1 MRFNVSSTSLSNRLQ
16 TISRVQS
23 SKNALPILD
32 CILFELA
39 NGVLKMTASDSETT
53 MVTTVEVTDAD
64 GEGKFAIGAK
74 QLISSVKEISEQPIS
89 FQVDQNSF
97 AIEITY
103 QNGKYN
109 LIGQNGYE
117 FPVPNSVNDSS
128 RSLSMDAQVLFNGIS
143 RSLFAAADDELRPQ
157 MNGVYFDMT
166 PNSITF
172 VASDGHKLVRN
183 RVFSVHV
190 DEPSAFIL
198 PKKPAL
204 LLKTVLPKVEGDAVI
219 RFDDRN
225 AEIQLTDYTI
235 SCRLIEGR
243 YPNYNSVIPT
253 DNPFCVTAD
262 RIAFISALRRVS
274 VFASQSSA
282 LIKIHVDQ
290 GTLTVSAQDLDFST
304 SAEEHIMCDYDGTP
318 MSIGFNGPFLIDVLN
333 SITSNDIVL
342 ELADPSRAGVITP
355 AEQDENEDLIMLL
368 MPMMLKD

>member
-39 NGVLKMTASDSETT
+39 NGELKMTASDSETT
-53 MVTTVEVTDAD
+53 MITTLEITDAE
-64 GEGKFAIGAK
+64 GEGKFAIGSK
-74 QLISSVKEISEQPIS
+74 QLISSIKEISEQPIT
-89 FQVDQNSF
+89 FNIDPDTF

-109 LIGQNGYE
+109 LVGQNGYE
-117 FPVPNSVNDSS
+117 FPSPCSVSD
-128 RSLSMDAQVLFNGIS
+128 IS
-143 RSLFAAADDELRPQ
+143 RSIAIDSQILMNGINRCLFAAADDELRPQ

-166 PNSITF
+166 PESITF

-183 RVFSVHV
+183 RVFSVHS

-204 LLKTVLPKVEGDAVI
+204 LLKAVLPKAEGESLI
-219 RFDDRN
+219 RFDERN
-225 AEIQLTDYTI
+225 AEIQLPDYTI

-243 YPNYNSVIPT
+243 YPNYNSVIPQ
-253 DNPFCVTAD
+253 DNPFRVTAD
-262 RIAFISALRRVS
+262 RLAFISALRRVS

-282 LIKIHVDQ
+282 LIKLHVDQ

-304 SAEEHIMCDYDGTP
+304 SAEEHLMCDYDGTA
-318 MSIGFNGPFLIDVLN
+318 MSIGFNGPFLLDVLN
-333 SITSNDIVL
+333 SITSNEVVL

-355 AEQDENEDLIMLL
+355 AGPYLNEDLIMLL

>member
-39 NGVLKMTASDSETT
+39 NGELRITASDSETT
-53 MVTTVEVTDAD
+53 MITSIEITDAE

-74 QLISSVKEISEQPIS
+74 QLISSVKEISEQPIT
-89 FQVDQNSF
+89 FNIDPNTF

-109 LIGQNGYE
+109 LVGQNGYE
-117 FPVPNSVNDSS
+117 FPSPSGIAEGTRSISIDSQI
-128 RSLSMDAQVLFNGIS
+128 LMNGIN

-157 MNGVYFDMT
+157 MNGVYFDLT
-166 PNSITF
+166 PESITF

-183 RVFSVHV
+183 RVFSVHA
-190 DEPSAFIL
+190 DEPMAFIL

-204 LLKTVLPKVEGDAVI
+204 LLKAVLPKAEGDAVI

-225 AEIQLTDYTI
+225 AEIQLEDYI
-235 SCRLIEGR
+235 INCRLIEGR
-243 YPNYNSVIPT
+243 YPNYNSVIPQ
-253 DNPFCVTAD
+253 DNPFRVTAD
-262 RIAFISALRRVS
+262 RLAFISALRRVS

-304 SAEEHIMCDYDGTP
+304 SAEEHLMCEYDGTA
-318 MSIGFNGPFLIDVLN
+318 MSIGFNGPFLLDVLN
-333 SITSNDIVL
+333 SITSNEVVL

-355 AEQDENEDLIMLL
+355 AGPCLNEDLIMLL